1 MNRSFLDRLVSVTGA
16 IVGVVLLAAA
26 ALLFFAHSYVHG
38 QVADQLREQQ
48 ITFPAAGSQA
58 ITSLPRADQDEISK
72 YAGLT
77 METGAQAKAFADHY
91 IAVHLNES
99 TGGKTYSEL
108 SALSRANPDDAKLS
122 GQVNTAFK
130 GETLRGM
137 LLNAYA
143 FGTMAKIALYGAIVA
158 FVGAGALLLLALLG
172 AIHARRTD
180 PEVAI
185 GALPVTRKDVVTVS

>member
-1 MNRSFLDRLVSVTGA
+1 MRRKTFDALLTTSGLVLAIILAIGGGMMLWAHTFVTNE
-16 IVGVVLLAAA
+16 VHDQLAAQKI
-26 ALLFFAHSYVHG
+26 FFPEAG
-38 QVADQLREQQ
+38 TEQLND
-48 ITFPAAGSQA
+48 PAVKPYL
-58 ITSLPRADQDEISK
+58 TK
-72 YAGLT
+72 YAGQQLVN
-77 METGAQAKAFADHY
+77 GDQAKAFADHY

-108 SALSRANPDDAKLS
+108 SALSRANPDDAKLT

-158 FVGAGALLLLALLG
+158 FVGAGVLLLLALLG
-172 AIHARRTD
+172 MIHARRTD
-180 PEVAI
+180 PEDAI
-185 GALPVTRKDVVTVS
+185 GAVPVTRKDTVIVN

>member
-1 MNRSFLDRLVSVTGA
+1 MRRKTFDALLTTSGLVLA
-16 IVGVVLLAAA
+16 IILAVGGGMMLWAHTFVANEVHDQLAAQKI
-26 ALLFFAHSYVHG
+26 Y
-38 QVADQLREQQ
+38 
-48 ITFPAAGSQA
+48 FPEAG
-58 ITSLPRADQDEISK
+58 TESLNDPAVKPYLTK
-72 YAGLT
+72 YAGQQLVN
-77 METGAQAKAFADHY
+77 GDQAKAFADHY

-108 SALSRANPDDAKLS
+108 SALSRAAPDDAKLS

-158 FVGAGALLLLALLG
+158 FVGAGVLLLLALLG

-185 GALPVTRKDVVTVS
+185 GAIPVTRRDVVTVS

>member
-1 MNRSFLDRLVSVTGA
+1 MRRKTFDALLTTSGLVLA
-16 IVGVVLLAAA
+16 IILAVGGGMMLWAHTFVANEVHDQLAAQKI
-26 ALLFFAHSYVHG
+26 Y
-38 QVADQLREQQ
+38 
-48 ITFPAAGSQA
+48 FPEAG
-58 ITSLPRADQDEISK
+58 TESLNDPAVKPYLTK
-72 YAGLT
+72 YAGQQLVN
-77 METGAQAKAFADHY
+77 GDQAKAFADHY

-108 SALSRANPDDAKLS
+108 SALSRAAPDDAKLS

-158 FVGAGALLLLALLG
+158 FVGAGVLLLLALLG

-180 PEVAI
+180 PEAAI
-185 GALPVTRKDVVTVS
+185 GAIPVTRRDVVTVS